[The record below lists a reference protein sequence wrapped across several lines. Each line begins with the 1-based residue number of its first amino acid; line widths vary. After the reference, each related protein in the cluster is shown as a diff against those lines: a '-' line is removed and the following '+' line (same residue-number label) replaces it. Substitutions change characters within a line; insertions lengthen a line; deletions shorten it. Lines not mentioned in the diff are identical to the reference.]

1 MKLKA
6 TEYDEGRGM
15 LLEGSRVIAHFDTI
29 ETAREAAKAMNSHS
43 ELIAALERL
52 IEAAPAFR
60 AAPIGS
66 PWSEARRQQDLHQ
79 EAEDIALAVIAK
91 AKGNP

>member
-6 TEYDEGRGM
+6 AEYDEGRGM
-15 LLEGSRVIAHFDTI
+15 LLEGSQVLARFDTI

-43 ELIAALERL
+43 ELINALETAIRWLRRL
-52 IEAAPAFR
+52 EDGYPGCLNDDAIAKHLQPAL
-60 AAPIGS
+60 
-66 PWSEARRQQDLHQ
+66 D
-79 EAEDIALAVIAK
+79 K